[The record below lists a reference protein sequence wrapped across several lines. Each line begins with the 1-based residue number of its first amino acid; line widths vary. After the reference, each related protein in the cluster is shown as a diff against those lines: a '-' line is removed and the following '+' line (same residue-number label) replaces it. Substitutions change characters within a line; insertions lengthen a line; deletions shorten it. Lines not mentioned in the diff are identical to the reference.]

1 MHYLAEAKILVM
13 IVIMTTLI
21 GNGADADVVDDEK
34 DKDRLLRNWISCSSP
49 LEAII
54 QPYATFWEFVR
65 LLILD

>member
-1 MHYLAEAKILVM
+1 MHYLADAKILVM
-13 IVIMTTLI
+13 MIMTILI
-21 GNGADADVVDDEK
+21 EHGVAADAVDDEK

-54 QPYATFWEFVR
+54 QPYATFWELVR